1 MKYKVTIVETKIYDV
16 EIEAN
21 TFEEAQDLAL
31 VEDPTRWVLDEQAT
45 SVELGTDHLVW
56 DTKTNDW
63 VYQA

>member
-16 EIEAN
+16 EMEAD

-31 VEDPTRWVLDEQAT
+31 VQDPTHWVLDEQAT
-45 SVELGTDHLVW
+45 SIELGTDHLVL
-56 DTKTNDW
+56 DVETNEW